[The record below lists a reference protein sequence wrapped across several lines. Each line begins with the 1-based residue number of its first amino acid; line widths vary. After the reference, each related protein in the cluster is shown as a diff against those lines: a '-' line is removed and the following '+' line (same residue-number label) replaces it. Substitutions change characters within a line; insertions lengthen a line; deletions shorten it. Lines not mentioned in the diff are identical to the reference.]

1 MEEEERKQ
9 NQRVDRQA
17 LSSVRIE
24 HFQNAQPR
32 FFLHCMLTIC
42 CICLIDCVGKDNG
55 RERAKLA

>member
-32 FFLHCMLTIC
+32 FFSSLHTNYMLY
-42 CICLIDCVGKDNG
+42 LLN
-55 RERAKLA
+55 